1 MFELDTVLSLFVS
14 SLLIYDAAHALRAP
28 EHIVSA
34 QPACAKIVLPSNT
47 ASGASAAGG
56 FEPPSTVL
64 ICSSSNY
71 LLGARLPS
79 SRPGLWMTIICT
91 SSRDRVSC
99 TSCGPVADRT
109 RYAVFGFMILSV
121 LLICTFRLGASR
133 SARRLVLEPLRLAV
147 MAFLTISFLCGIQ
160 ATILLALPLHTRL
173 TLEPFSQSILRAWY
187 VDEPPLCLAQTTN
200 R

>member
-121 LLICTFRLGASR
+121 ILICTFRLGA
-133 SARRLVLEPLRLAV
+133 
-147 MAFLTISFLCGIQ
+147 Q